1 MNCIYRLVTEFKAK
15 EYRLLYIVLFI
26 NGEQESLASLVLL
39 AIMVGVRVRAQLF
52 ERWITLSTG

>member
-1 MNCIYRLVTEFKAK
+1 MLVTEFKAK